1 MKQKERLVQLIIDSV
16 NGCARN
22 WAEVIADHLLANGVL
37 VIDTDVVSMKN
48 RPLISSVASLPID
61 EVIDLVKAK
70 MEGRLIVPPC
80 KLGDTVWDV
89 YDPKWTHTVSQIT
102 QKANGTLKI
111 RLTCSRSRSVHEIE
125 SDDIGN
131 NYFLSREE
139 AEKALAETTD
149 KNLQE

>member
-1 MKQKERLVQLIIDSV
+1 MTQRERLVQLIIDSV

-70 MEGRLIVPPC
+70 EEGRLIVPPC
-80 KLGDTVWDV
+80 KVGDTVYYLHEYVNRV
-89 YDPKWTHTVSQIT
+89 YEGEVTSFIYVSDTNRFGIHYD
-102 QKANGTLKI
+102 GGYGI
-111 RLTCSRSRSVHEIE
+111 FGRYVFLT
-125 SDDIGN
+125 
-131 NYFLSREE
+131 REE
-139 AEKALAETTD
+139 AEKALAERY
-149 KNLQE
+149 KQ